1 MSSNGKV
8 TRKDVAEYAGVSETI
23 VSYVL
28 NDNRYVSEEKRRRVL
43 EAVRVLKYHPNN
55 IARALRGK
63 PSGHILFIADHIA
76 NEHFGLLVSKM
87 AESAYEKGYL
97 ISLMDIHHSDDFVS
111 RIISRQP
118 DGVVISSTV
127 FPAEKIRELAD
138 FNIPVV
144 LLGSRD
150 YEDMDPRVSVI
161 YTGLDEGARKAVRLL
176 AEKGR
181 KHIVQLDRIS
191 TRGHFGNMQDLRYR
205 GFCEQI
211 KQSGM
216 EFNAHSVITGCNS
229 EDALMQAIVDRIR
242 SGIPMDGI
250 VARND
255 AYAAIAVT
263 AIHSCGLSVPEDISV
278 IGFDN
283 TRISQITSPKL
294 TTIEIDRR
302 SIADAIFSTLEAMI
316 HGGEAVRM
324 RFDTILVEREST

>member
-1 MSSNGKV
+1 MSSAEKV

-55 IARALRGK
+55 IARALKGK

-87 AESAYEKGYL
+87 ATSAYEKGYL
-97 ISLMDIHHSDDFVS
+97 ISLMDVHHSDDFVS
-111 RIISRQP
+111 RVISRQP

-127 FPAEKIRELAD
+127 FPIEKIQELVD
-138 FNIPVV
+138 YNVPVV

-150 YEDMDPRVSVI
+150 YEDIDHRISVI
-161 YTGLDEGARKAVRLL
+161 YTGLDEGAREAVRLL
-176 AEKGR
+176 KKKGR
-181 KHIVQLDRIS
+181 KHIVQLDRVS
-191 TRGHFGNMQDLRYR
+191 ASGRFGNMQDLRYR
-205 GFCEQI
+205 GFVEQM
-211 KQSGM
+211 KQSGF
-216 EFNAHSVITGCNS
+216 ELNEHSIISGCSS

-242 SGIPMDGI
+242 SGVPMDGI

-263 AIHSCGLSVPEDISV
+263 AVRSCGLSVPEDISV

-294 TTIEIDRR
+294 TTIEIDRE
-302 SIADAIFSTLEAMI
+302 SIADAIFNTMEAMI
-316 HGGEAVRM
+316 RGGEAVRM
-324 RFDTILVEREST
+324 RFNTILVEREST